1 MTAQDI
7 LAAAAATIDQRGAE
21 RDRPEGER
29 SMGRA
34 VRAFNALF
42 SEEIAANGG
51 LLTETQGWRFME
63 VLKLARGRGPDEF
76 LDGAAYV
83 ALAGEAE
90 MREPRT

>member
-1 MTAQDI
+1 MNAQDI
-7 LAAAAATIDQRGAE
+7 LAAAAATIQQRGAE

-51 LLTETQGWRFME
+51 LLSETHGWRFME
-63 VLKLARGRGPDEF
+63 VLKLARGARLDEF
-76 LDGAAYV
+76 VDGAAYV

-90 MREPRT
+90 LREPRS